1 MRKHVSEQKDCKGE
15 KMTTYDE
22 FLEEVLITEEEIR
35 RRVAELGAQ
44 ISKDYEDVDHLLLVC
59 ILRGA
64 VVFLADLMREITIP
78 TAIDFMAVSSYGIGA
93 RASSGVVR
101 IVMDLKT
108 NIEGAHVLIVEDIID
123 SGHTMDY
130 ITRALQARNPAS
142 LKVCSLLSK
151 PDRRKVDVPID
162 YVGFDI
168 PDRYVFGYGLDVDE
182 LWRQLPFVGVLRRE
196 EGG

>member
-1 MRKHVSEQKDCKGE
+1 
-15 KMTTYDE
+15 MTTYEE
-22 FLEEVLITEEEIR
+22 FLEEVLITAEEIR
-35 RRVAELGAQ
+35 RRVAELGSQ
-44 ISKDYEDVDHLLLVC
+44 ISKDYEGVDHLLLVC

-108 NIEGAHVLIVEDIID
+108 NIEDAHVLIVEDIID
-123 SGHTMDY
+123 SGYTMDY

-151 PDRRKVDVPID
+151 RDRREVDVPID